1 MQYLESHVQDHPF
14 HTWMYYTV
22 VTICTIGY
30 GDISPFSTLGRFAAM
45 FLILFAIIFVPQ
57 QSNELIEK
65 MSILSVYARK
75 HYKPL
80 GNAKHV
86 VICGEM
92 KSTFL
97 EEFFRELFHED
108 HENLNLNALV
118 LQPELPSLEIHE
130 ILRDPLF
137 NIVVHYFQGSPLN
150 NADLK
155 RVHVE
160 SAVAIFIMGNKFS
173 IKPDEDDAKTILQ
186 YFSIRKYLQCLSSH
200 SDPFYCLQLIRPD
213 NKRHLGVVNEDEAKE
228 IVICLNEMKMGLLA
242 KTCIFP
248 GTSTFIFNLLTSFAE
263 TGDEEDEDEGEKDIR
278 DIPVKDRLKTTAETQ
293 NVTGTAGIS
302 GTPVKKKKGSR
313 DAVIYPEDPPAPG
326 GGSRSRGNSTAPSV
340 EEKKAQSQES
350 SEEEEEEKSSSESDD
365 GDDFGDE
372 ESGSEK
378 SDDLENDEVNSAW
391 KKEYLHGCQWEIYT
405 TDMAEVFSGVK
416 FIDISRRL
424 YNKLGVIL
432 FALRVTDLHAT
443 RNRVRVVLNP
453 VDFVIPAKKRYKIQG
468 FVIAQNQASSDLSF
482 VGCAGSEIQGLEG
495 LANANTNVQQN
506 IQSIHQ
512 SSLPNRSLTPVNH
525 IESQSNDSSTPPAPI
540 HRKGSLNST
549 STRNLN
555 DGSNTI
561 QGTFSGGWQTLLAT
575 QHEADKLSESQ
586 NTRQERIQKMEDD
599 FIRTNYFIREIPADI
614 TEVTIHSSLPEDY
627 PHIKDHMI
635 IIAKGLSNLYDFIR
649 PLRAKT
655 LGKLRHIVI
664 LFPHELPVDIWRRIS
679 LFEGILYVRGSSLEE
694 ADLIR
699 AGIFRV
705 SQVVVLADPD
715 SSVTDG
721 STSGAG
727 NMDALVDADAI
738 FTYHSVKRLN
748 EKAHIVIEVVRQQ
761 NVGYLDT
768 NSTEMDYKLTP
779 NFAAGTLFTSS
790 MLDAVVCQVTFLS
803 PSFLFSICSLP
814 HRSSILRPSII
825 LKSFVS

>member
-1 MQYLESHVQDHPF
+1 MQYLEAHIQELPF
-14 HTWMYYTV
+14 HSWMYYTV

-30 GDISPFSTLGRFAAM
+30 GDISPLSTLGRFAAM

-86 VICGEM
+86 VICGDM

-118 LQPELPSLEIHE
+118 LQPEPPSTDIYE

-150 NADLK
+150 NHDLR

-186 YFSIRKYLQCLSSH
+186 YFSIRKYLQCLTSH

-213 NKRHLGVVNEDEAKE
+213 NKRHLGLVNEDESKE

-242 KTCIFP
+242 KTCMFP
-248 GTSTFIFNLLTSFAE
+248 GTSTFIFNLLTSFAD
-263 TGDEEDEDEGEKDIR
+263 TGDDDENEDGEDELDIR
-278 DIPVKDRLKTTAETQ
+278 DTKKDNSDAKTD
-293 NVTGTAGIS
+293 
-302 GTPVKKKKGSR
+302 VKKKKGSR
-313 DAVIYPEDPPAPG
+313 DAPVHPEDVKKLADATAGLSNKTKSGIPDEVSNH
-326 GGSRSRGNSTAPSV
+326 SRSTDKKEENKVQSNDGSDSSD
-340 EEKKAQSQES
+340 EDEKK
-350 SEEEEEEKSSSESDD
+350 SDD
-365 GDDFGDE
+365 ETDDEGDE
-372 ESGSEK
+372 AGEPGSGNDSDSEK
-378 SDDLENDEVNSAW
+378 SDNPLEDDENATW
-391 KKEYLHGCQWEIYT
+391 KKEYLQGCQWEIYT
-405 TDMAEVFSGVK
+405 TDMAEVFCGVK
-416 FIDISRRL
+416 FIDIARRL
-424 YNKLGVIL
+424 YNKLGVVL
-432 FALRVTDLHAT
+432 FALRVTDLHSS

-453 VDFVIPAKKRYKIQG
+453 VDFVIPLRKRYKVQG

-482 VGCAGSEIQGLEG
+482 VGTAGSEIHGLEG
-495 LANANTNVQQN
+495 LAQTIQRN
-506 IQSIHQ
+506 IQTIHQ
-512 SSLPNRSLTPVNH
+512 NQNQENRSFTPVNQ
-525 IESQSNDSSTPPAPI
+525 IDVNTTQPSDSSFSPAAPL
-540 HRKGSLNST
+540 HRKGSINSI

-555 DGSNTI
+555 EGNGI
-561 QGTFSGGWQTLLAT
+561 QSTFSGGWQTLLAN
-575 QHEADKLSESQ
+575 QHEAEKLAETQ
-586 NTRQERIQKMEDD
+586 NSRQERIQKMEDD
-599 FIRTNYFIREIPADI
+599 FIRNNYFIREYPADI
-614 TEVTIHSSLPEDY
+614 AEVTIQTSLPEEY

-649 PLRAKT
+649 PLRAKY

-664 LFPHELPVDIWRRIS
+664 LFPHEIPVDIWRRIS
-679 LFEGILYVRGSSLEE
+679 IFEGILFVRGSALEE

-699 AGIFRV
+699 SGIFRV
-705 SQVVVLADPD
+705 TQVVVLADPD
-715 SSVTDG
+715 SNTAQSSA
-721 STSGAG
+721 STI
-727 NMDALVDADAI
+727 DALVDADAI

-768 NSTEMDYKLTP
+768 NSTEMDYKFTP

-790 MLDAVVCQVTFLS
+790 MLDAVVCQVNFVFYPSS
-803 PSFLFSICSLP
+803 PLLLD
-814 HRSSILRPSII
+814 IL
-825 LKSFVS
+825 